1 MDAAAATR
9 SRLDGV
15 RWPVTNPK
23 VITVDFSNEE
33 EVCNIPVVYL
43 DRV

>member
-1 MDAAAATR
+1 MATR
-9 SRLDGV
+9 NRLDGV

-33 EVCNIPVVYL
+33 EVIFSVLYTVHVIL
-43 DRV
+43 